1 MSTSTGDIMHNVEM
15 QPILMDILVLPILM
29 DISDESN
36 ASIHG
41 HFCLTAAHCTLSM
54 FSLM

>member
-41 HFCLTAAHCTLSM
+41 HFCLTAGHCTLSM